1 MLQPGNL
8 DKPTPAILPA
18 ISGVF
23 VTHAATVN

>member
-1 MLQPGNL
+1 M
-8 DKPTPAILPA
+8 LPA